1 MDVGKKLHYFV
12 KETIPVLKL
21 ETPGYISEKL
31 EIIEYLYEGL
41 DLVLDDPPAFAIV
54 LGAIKKL
61 VVVVNNLLE
70 NLESEDSL

>member
-41 DLVLDDPPAFAIV
+41 DLILNDPPAFAIV

-61 VVVVNNLLE
+61 VVVANNLLE